1 MSLFLSVCRCLAGRI
16 ERGAVMALRRLFG
29 TALIAAVISVVAV
42 STASSRVWKATPDA
56 IARDYATINDT
67 RAGGEVVLLMWFVP
81 TMVRPDMGGAPNLI
95 AMLQK
100 YVVIMAVHG
109 HLDKASGSLSFDD
122 IDTLEAR
129 DQAGKPLD
137 LLARNVMPP
146 APTAVLAAIE
156 TMFRQSLGAMGKG
169 MKMFVFDA
177 GDVDSCKKGGLSVP
191 LAGETY
197 TWNTPFPGC
206 PR

>member
-1 MSLFLSVCRCLAGRI
+1 MTF
-16 ERGAVMALRRLFG
+16 RRLFG
-29 TALIAAVISVVAV
+29 TALIAAVISVFAV
-42 STASSRVWKATPDA
+42 STASSRMWKATPDA

-81 TMVRPDMGGAPNLI
+81 TMVRPDMSGAPNLI

-177 GDVDSCKKGGLSVP
+177 GDVDSCKKGKMSIP
-191 LAGETY
+191 FAAETY
-197 TWNTPFPGC
+197 TWDTPFPSC
-206 PR
+206 PQK

>member
-1 MSLFLSVCRCLAGRI
+1 MT
-16 ERGAVMALRRLFG
+16 LRRLFA
-29 TALIAAVISVVAV
+29 TALMAAVISAVAV
-42 STASSRVWKATPDA
+42 STTSSRMWNATPDA

-67 RAGGEVVLLMWFVP
+67 RAGGEVVVLLWFVP
-81 TMVRPDMGGAPNLI
+81 AMVRSDMSGAPNLI

-100 YVVIMAVHG
+100 YVVVMAVHG
-109 HLDKASGSLSFDD
+109 RLDKASGTLSFDD
-122 IDTLEAR
+122 IDTMEAR

-156 TMFRQSLGAMGKG
+156 TLFRQSLGAMGKG

-191 LAGETY
+191 LAGETC

-206 PR
+206 PQK